1 MKIYKKENL
10 IKSENNIVLIKDD
23 MQIFNPTHEM
33 IIEDGWIEIQETVL
47 TDEQKLVRA
56 IKDKLLEIT
65 EYDASS
71 AVNEFFMQ
79 GKPIWLDKA
88 TRAGLMLRFQSEST
102 LGDEMTTLWYNGEQY
117 QLPLTH
123 AINMLYMIEKY
134 ASKCYDN
141 TQYHLAE
148 VNKLTTVEDV
158 ENYNYT
164 TGYPEKLIFT
174 N

>member
-56 IKDKLLEIT
+56 VKDKLLEIT

-79 GKPIWLDKA
+79 DKPIWLDKA

-117 QLPLTH
+117 HLPLTH

-134 ASKCYDN
+134 ASACYDN
-141 TQYHLAE
+141 TQYHLSM
-148 VNKLTTVEDV
+148 VNSLDTIEAIEAYD
-158 ENYNYT
+158 YT
-164 TGYPEKLIFT
+164 TGYPEKLRF
-174 N
+174 